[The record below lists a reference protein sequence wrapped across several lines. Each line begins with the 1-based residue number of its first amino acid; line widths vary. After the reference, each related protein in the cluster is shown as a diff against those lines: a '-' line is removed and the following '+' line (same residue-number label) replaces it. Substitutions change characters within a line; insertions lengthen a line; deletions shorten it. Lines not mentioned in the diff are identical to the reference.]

1 MLFRIGNQMLENTKL
16 ANDALGPTLFTEI
29 GLALLSL
36 AINVYF
42 VCTIYSL
49 FFQPFYPVV
58 LIFILASIAGIIASS
73 IRLGNLV
80 SASESLITV
89 FSRAK
94 DQVQDFKVIHQS
106 FWPCDNQSWL
116 SLCQLRSISQTI
128 GGNKGT
134 GSLSLA

>member
-1 MLFRIGNQMLENTKL
+1 MLENTKL
-16 ANDALGPTLFTEI
+16 ANDTLGPTLFTEI

-94 DQVQDFKVIHQS
+94 DQVQDFKVIRQS
-106 FWPCDNQSWL
+106 F
-116 SLCQLRSISQTI
+116 
-128 GGNKGT
+128 
-134 GSLSLA
+134 AV